1 MCSDEDETLDAP
13 DSSEDTAPKTMR
25 AAYVLPSTS
34 GDEAMFS
41 DLIKATKKPATKASD
56 SDKRRLDALLNELF
70 EGTREEEPTKKGGA
84 MAWKRTSD
92 SDKTRE
98 ELTRKGADYMS
109 ADEDEEPTKEA
120 KMESANGM
128 SKGDE
133 VSRNKAEEEGEEME
147 SAEERAEEEGEEM
160 ESAED
165 EGAEEEGAMS
175 REEMIERVEAMLG
188 RLSDEE
194 LSEFLSSREVKKSL
208 ALSVIERLDM
218 SAMSQLVSPDEANG
232 AQGAERA

>member
-1 MCSDEDETLDAP
+1 
-13 DSSEDTAPKTMR
+13 
-25 AAYVLPSTS
+25 
-34 GDEAMFS
+34 MFS

-70 EGTREEEPTKKGGA
+70 EGTREEPTKKGGA
-84 MAWKRTSD
+84 MAWKRTND

-109 ADEDEEPTKEA
+109 ADEDEEPTKEGE
-120 KMESANGM
+120 MENANGM
-128 SKGDE
+128 IKGDE
-133 VSRNKAEEEGEEME
+133 VNRDKGEEME
-147 SAEERAEEEGEEM
+147 SAEESAEE
-160 ESAED
+160 S
-165 EGAEEEGAMS
+165 AMS
-175 REEMIERVEAMLG
+175 REEMIERVEAMLEG
-188 RLSDEE
+188 LSDEE

-232 AQGAERA
+232 AQGAEPLKV